1 MSDYGSQRARSAS
14 VGGNRESVKDAQSQG
29 ISCEQ
34 LESEMEVLSQHGISE
49 ETFNMIQTKERLE
62 DEAKQRNMQNLER
75 QTFKREL

>member
-1 MSDYGSQRARSAS
+1 MSDYDSQRGRSAS
-14 VGGNRESVKDAQSQG
+14 VGGARDSFKDAASQG